1 MWIKKYLDQQH
12 RGSSDGHGIQVDN
25 KYIVNYQ
32 NFNPKKVP
40 KGIKDLYIADHLGGF
55 RKGRCEFLDNLY
67 REHGN
72 RWNIVTEYIDIP
84 YKQDFFKNL
93 EFHYM
98 HDWSHAKDKLYPMA
112 PNSVQHFV
120 SCFNGSENIGRTMT
134 VAFLLKNY
142 MWEYMWEKEVCSCN
156 YMFQAVKVDGF
167 IKQQV
172 KNEKIVRKF
181 FITQG
186 VWEPRGFDYQP
197 YNHSHNVDILVHK
210 IQTTF
215 LQLVTETV
223 PDSDIP
229 FVTEKFVYPVLS
241 RRPFIAIAQPG
252 WHKFLSDVMGF
263 KLYDEIFDYSFD
275 SEINPVKR
283 WMGVYTQLIKLH
295 TLPADDWIDILFEIK
310 DKIDYNVDHYKSDNF
325 MQEAINYLKNQND
338 LLGKF

>member
-1 MWIKKYLDQQH
+1 MWKQKFFDQQYQDPNTN
-12 RGSSDGHGIQVDN
+12 RSWAGTQDGN
-25 KYIVNYQ
+25 KYFVAYHHFDAEQ
-32 NFNPKKVP
+32 VP
-40 KGIKDLYIADHLGGF
+40 EGTKDLYLVDHLGGF
-55 RKGRCEFLDNLY
+55 RKGRCEFLDNLH
-67 REHGN
+67 REYGN

-142 MWEYMWEKEVCSCN
+142 MWEKEVCSCN
-156 YMFQAVKVDGF
+156 FMFQAVKVDGF
-167 IKQQV
+167 IKHEV
-172 KNEKIVRKF
+172 KNDRIVRKF
-181 FITQG
+181 FTTQG
-186 VWEPRGFDYQP
+186 VWKPRGFNYQP
-197 YNHSHNVDILVHK
+197 FNHSHNVDILAHK

-215 LQLVTETV
+215 LQLVTETH

-283 WMGVYTQLIKLH
+283 WMGVYRQLVKLH

-310 DKIDYNVDHYKSDNF
+310 DKIDYNADHYKSDDF
-325 MQEAINYLKNQND
+325 MREVINYLKNQD
-338 LLGKF
+338 EL